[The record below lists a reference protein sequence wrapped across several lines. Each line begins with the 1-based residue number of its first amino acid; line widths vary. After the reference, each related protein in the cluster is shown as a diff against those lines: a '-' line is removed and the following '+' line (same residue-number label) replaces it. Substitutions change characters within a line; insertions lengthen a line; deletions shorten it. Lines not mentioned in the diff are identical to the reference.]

1 MGPGLCRAS
10 PHGLKF
16 FPLSYKRQGAIP
28 PVLPIPKTRKNA
40 MTALLSLHPALLWFL
55 FGIFCFMAEMLLPG
69 FLVFFFGLGAWCA
82 ALVAL
87 APGMPFAVQLVVF
100 LVTSIASL
108 FWLRARF
115 QRLCKGGVSEMDV
128 ADDFVPQ
135 GELAEV
141 VEAVAPPA
149 AGKVKY
155 GGSFW
160 QAVSEAPIAKGELAR
175 VVAKNNLSLT
185 VEPVR
190 ASEKTEEKGA

>member
-1 MGPGLCRAS
+1 
-10 PHGLKF
+10 
-16 FPLSYKRQGAIP
+16 
-28 PVLPIPKTRKNA
+28 

-55 FGIFCFMAEMLLPG
+55 FGIFCFVLEMILPG

-82 ALVAL
+82 ALTAL
-87 APGMPFAVQLVVF
+87 VPGMPFAVQLVVF
-100 LVTSIASL
+100 LVTGIASL

-115 QRLCKGGVSEMDV
+115 QRMFKGDV
-128 ADDFVPQ
+128 RDVNVEDDFVPQ

-141 VEAVAPPA
+141 VEDIAPPA

-160 QAVSEAPIAKGELAR
+160 QAVSPEPIAKGELAR
-175 VVAKNNLSLT
+175 VLAKNNLSLA

-190 ASEKTEEKGA
+190 ASRETEEKGV